1 MSNQKVTAKKIA
13 GEQLGS
19 KKDLYL
25 HLLFERWKPLEEK
38 RNTKKN
44 ERSGQEE
51 EGKMSLEKIQRMALH
66 GIEIKIQKEYTSMEA
81 KAKAWHVI

>member
-1 MSNQKVTAKKIA
+1 MSNWVQKRISTCICCLKDENLLKKN
-13 GEQLGS
+13 GT
-19 KKDLYL
+19 
-25 HLLFERWKPLEEK
+25 R
-38 RNTKKN
+38 RKN
-44 ERSGQEE
+44 ERSGQEEE

>member
-1 MSNQKVTAKKIA
+1 MSNWVQKRISTCICCLKDEILLKKN
-13 GEQLGS
+13 GT
-19 KKDLYL
+19 
-25 HLLFERWKPLEEK
+25 R
-38 RNTKKN
+38 RKN
-44 ERSGQEE
+44 ERSGQEEE